1 MAEELSNHIPFWTGE
16 GYCLKGNLDTPRKE
30 RYQKKQFEVNIPQH
44 DEVTASTLTKKPKEP
59 YVQMGKVVTKK
70 AANAMILDYIN
81 DLGKASK
88 KLVEKFTE
96 DLHKDISEIDKAKNA
111 FNALTPYVPQHVI
124 FGKEAILSLLSQP
137 KCEAIKFYFCIGPN
151 DNKSLVLVGIN
162 KEGEELGTDGTFFN
176 CDEINEP
183 DIKDAD
189 QSTTKGIDRQETLL
203 REVGG
208 TDNKMITNVKT
219 VQEFLASDA
228 GKACC
233 SLLENKLG
241 FNPC

>member
-16 GYCLKGNLDTPRKE
+16 GYCLKGDLSTPRKE
-30 RYQKKQFEVNIPQH
+30 RYQKKQFEVNIPEPA
-44 DEVTASTLTKKPKEP
+44 EVTASSTAGSNKEP
-59 YVQMGKVVTKK
+59 FAQMGKVITKK
-70 AANAMILDYIN
+70 AANAMIIDFIHQ
-81 DLGKASK
+81 LGEKAIELVK
-88 KLVEKFTE
+88 KSSE
-96 DLHKDISEIDKAKNA
+96 DLNKNTSEIDRAKNT
-111 FNALTPYVPQHVI
+111 FNSLSPLVPQHVI

-137 KCEAIKFYFCIGPN
+137 NCEAIKFYFCIGPN
-151 DNKSLVLVGIN
+151 DNNSLVLVGIG
-162 KEGEELGTDGTFFN
+162 KDGIELGTDRTIFN

-183 DIKDAD
+183 DMKDSD
-189 QSTTKGIDRQETLL
+189 QSTTKSILRQDTLL

-208 TDNKMITNVKT
+208 TDGKMIKNVKT
-219 VQEFLASDA
+219 VQEFLASDE